1 MQGTAQEKP
10 SKRGGGSEQLEI
22 RLGFVV
28 VLEGDGSLDLFVLG
42 HDPRVLFVA
51 VSVELGQNFEGFVG
65 FVVVHEPSGTLR
77 EHEDKKTE
85 EDCWYNLQTEGHPP
99 LCAVVGNMDISRPR
113 DPGGHQGAH
122 A

>member
-1 MQGTAQEKP
+1 LQGTAQEKSP
-10 SKRGGGSEQLEI
+10 KRGGGSEELEI

-28 VLEGDGSLDLFVLG
+28 VLVGNRGLDLFVLC
-42 HDPRVLFVA
+42 HDPGVLFVA
-51 VSVELGQNFEGFVG
+51 MRVELGQDLEGFVR
-65 FVVVHEPSGTLR
+65 FVVVHKPSGTLW

-85 EDCWYNLQTEGHPP
+85 EDGWYNLQTEGHSP
-99 LCAVVGNMDISRPR
+99 LCAVVGNMDVSRPR